1 MVIYIGTLSKCI
13 SPAIRTG
20 YIAAPKNL
28 IDELCRVRQIL
39 DTQGEPILELALAE
53 LFSEG
58 TIKRHMK
65 KVLLQYHER
74 RDFMCSL
81 LQEKLGDVIDFKKP
95 NGGLAIWAKFHK
107 SVQLPA
113 LAEKLKKQDLAL
125 SPGLIHNTGPVSLN
139 STRMGF
145 AWMNEKEA
153 EYAIGLLEKAIRR

>member
-1 MVIYIGTLSKCI
+1 
-13 SPAIRTG
+13 
-20 YIAAPKNL
+20 
-28 IDELCRVRQIL
+28 
-39 DTQGEPILELALAE
+39 
-53 LFSEG
+53 
-58 TIKRHMK
+58 MK

-81 LQEKLGDVIDFKKP
+81 LQEKLGDVIEFKKP

-107 SVQLPA
+107 SVQLPP
-113 LAEKLKKQDLAL
+113 LADKLRKQDLAL

-153 EYAIGLLEKAIRR
+153 EYAIGMLEKAIRR